1 MIPSLIGALVMGT
14 IIGFGGR
21 AVLPGAQHIG
31 LGKTIGLG
39 VVANLIV
46 SALTTGAGF
55 FFSVIIGSAV
65 AAALLWI
72 AVRQG
77 WLGSDSGKSAVA

>member
-1 MIPSLIGALVMGT
+1 MIGSLIGALVMGT

-39 VVANLIV
+39 VIANLAV
-46 SALTTGAGF
+46 SLATTGAGF
-55 FFSVIIGSAV
+55 WFSVIIGSAV

-77 WLGSDSGKSAVA
+77 WLGSDPKASAA